1 MSMQD
6 PNRPARP
13 RPGQS
18 APASRPATPI
28 IAVVIAAVAGLIGLI
43 VLRDVKSDAG
53 NTNSDTTEI
62 TDTTEPTDDTTF
74 TDDSSV
80 PDVTL
85 PVLVRTGAIVVVS
98 NASGKKGAAGALTDE
113 LKARGY
119 DAGRRGCACGR
130 QVRDGRDGS
139 RRHARPARRERSGEA
154 VRCQRCNH
162 PDPARSGQG
171 RSVAAAACWRCGCA
185 QYRSVHNGRCR
196 DHHHRFLSVRR
207 GAVRLSAASTRSIES
222 PARRTTWSARTHP
235 VRRTRPRA

>member
-62 TDTTEPTDDTTF
+62 TDTTDPTDDTTF

-119 DAGRRGCACGR
+119 DAGKAFTANSGTLNDTT
-130 QVRDGRDGS
+130 QVLVAPGDEAALAVAKSVMAEMGLDGTPGPLDES
-139 RRHARPARRERSGEA
+139 APVKQSDVSGA
-154 VRCQRCNH
+154 TILILLGL
-162 PDPARSGQG
+162 DKAGQSLLPLAG
-171 RSVAAAACWRCGCA
+171 DAGVPNTEVSITAAAE
-185 QYRSVHNGRCR
+185 
-196 DHHHRFLSVRR
+196 
-207 GAVRLSAASTRSIES
+207 TI
-222 PARRTTWSARTHP
+222 TTGS
-235 VRRTRPRA
+235 

>member
-13 RPGQS
+13 RSGQS

-62 TDTTEPTDDTTF
+62 TDTTAPTDDTTF

-80 PDVTL
+80 PDVVL

-119 DAGRRGCACGR
+119 DAGKAFTANSGTLNDTT
-130 QVRDGRDGS
+130 QVLVAPGDEAALAVAKSLMAEMGLDGVPGPLDES
-139 RRHARPARRERSGEA
+139 APVKQSDVSGA
-154 VRCQRCNH
+154 TILILLGL
-162 PDPARSGQG
+162 DKAGQSLLPLAG
-171 RSVAAAACWRCGCA
+171 DAGVPTTEVSITAAAE
-185 QYRSVHNGRCR
+185 
-196 DHHHRFLSVRR
+196 
-207 GAVRLSAASTRSIES
+207 TI
-222 PARRTTWSARTHP
+222 TTGS
-235 VRRTRPRA
+235 

>member
-85 PVLVRTGAIVVVS
+85 PVLVRTGAVVVVS

-119 DAGRRGCACGR
+119 DAGKAFTANSGTLNDTT
-130 QVRDGRDGS
+130 QVLVAPGDEAALAVAKSVMAEMGLDGTPGPLDES
-139 RRHARPARRERSGEA
+139 APVKQSDVSGA
-154 VRCQRCNH
+154 TILILLGL
-162 PDPARSGQG
+162 DKAGQSLLPLAG
-171 RSVAAAACWRCGCA
+171 DAGVPNTEVSITAAAE
-185 QYRSVHNGRCR
+185 
-196 DHHHRFLSVRR
+196 
-207 GAVRLSAASTRSIES
+207 TI
-222 PARRTTWSARTHP
+222 TTGS
-235 VRRTRPRA
+235 

>member
-119 DAGRRGCACGR
+119 DAGKAFTANSGTLNDTT
-130 QVRDGRDGS
+130 QVLVAPGDEAALAVAKSVMAEMGLDGTPGPLDES
-139 RRHARPARRERSGEA
+139 APVKQSDVSGA
-154 VRCQRCNH
+154 TILILLGL
-162 PDPARSGQG
+162 DKAGQSLLPLAG
-171 RSVAAAACWRCGCA
+171 DAGVPNTEVSITAAAE
-185 QYRSVHNGRCR
+185 
-196 DHHHRFLSVRR
+196 
-207 GAVRLSAASTRSIES
+207 TI
-222 PARRTTWSARTHP
+222 TTGS
-235 VRRTRPRA
+235 

>member
-74 TDDSSV
+74 TDDTSV

-85 PVLVRTGAIVVVS
+85 PVLVRTGAMVVVS

-119 DAGRRGCACGR
+119 DAGKAFTANSGTLNDTT
-130 QVRDGRDGS
+130 QVLVAPGDEAALAVAKSVMAEMGLDGTPGPLDES
-139 RRHARPARRERSGEA
+139 APVKQSDVSGA
-154 VRCQRCNH
+154 TVLILLGL
-162 PDPARSGQG
+162 DKAGQSLLPLAG
-171 RSVAAAACWRCGCA
+171 DAGVPNTEVSITAAAE
-185 QYRSVHNGRCR
+185 
-196 DHHHRFLSVRR
+196 
-207 GAVRLSAASTRSIES
+207 TI
-222 PARRTTWSARTHP
+222 TTGS
-235 VRRTRPRA
+235 

>member
-119 DAGRRGCACGR
+119 DAGKAFTANSGTLNDTT
-130 QVRDGRDGS
+130 QVLVAPGDEAALAVAKSVRAEMGLDGMPGPLDES
-139 RRHARPARRERSGEA
+139 APVKQSDVSGA
-154 VRCQRCNH
+154 TILILLGL
-162 PDPARSGQG
+162 DKAGQSLLPLAG
-171 RSVAAAACWRCGCA
+171 DAGVPNTEVSITAAAE
-185 QYRSVHNGRCR
+185 
-196 DHHHRFLSVRR
+196 
-207 GAVRLSAASTRSIES
+207 TI
-222 PARRTTWSARTHP
+222 TTGS
-235 VRRTRPRA
+235 

>member
-119 DAGRRGCACGR
+119 DAGKAFTANSGTLNDTT
-130 QVRDGRDGS
+130 QVLVAPGDEAALAVAKSVMAEMGLDGTPGPLDES
-139 RRHARPARRERSGEA
+139 APVKQSDVSGA
-154 VRCQRCNH
+154 TVVILLGL
-162 PDPARSGQG
+162 DKAGQSLLPLAG
-171 RSVAAAACWRCGCA
+171 DAGVPNTEVSITAAAE
-185 QYRSVHNGRCR
+185 
-196 DHHHRFLSVRR
+196 
-207 GAVRLSAASTRSIES
+207 TI
-222 PARRTTWSARTHP
+222 TTGS
-235 VRRTRPRA
+235 

>member
-53 NTNSDTTEI
+53 NTNSDPTEI

-85 PVLVRTGAIVVVS
+85 PVLVRTGAMVVVS

-119 DAGRRGCACGR
+119 DAGKAFTANSGTLNDTT
-130 QVRDGRDGS
+130 QVLVAPGDEAALAVAKSVMAEMGLDGTPGPLDES
-139 RRHARPARRERSGEA
+139 APVKQSDVSGA
-154 VRCQRCNH
+154 TVLILLGL
-162 PDPARSGQG
+162 DKAGQSLLPLAG
-171 RSVAAAACWRCGCA
+171 DAGVPNTEVAITAAAE
-185 QYRSVHNGRCR
+185 
-196 DHHHRFLSVRR
+196 
-207 GAVRLSAASTRSIES
+207 TI
-222 PARRTTWSARTHP
+222 TTGS
-235 VRRTRPRA
+235 

>member
-85 PVLVRTGAIVVVS
+85 PVLVRTGAVVVVS

-119 DAGRRGCACGR
+119 DAGKAFTANSGTLNDTT
-130 QVRDGRDGS
+130 QVLVAPGDEAALAVAKSVMAEMGLDGTPGPLDES
-139 RRHARPARRERSGEA
+139 APVKQSDVSGA
-154 VRCQRCNH
+154 TVLILLGL
-162 PDPARSGQG
+162 DKAGQSLLPLAG
-171 RSVAAAACWRCGCA
+171 DAGVPNTEVPITAAAETI
-185 QYRSVHNGRCR
+185 
-196 DHHHRFLSVRR
+196 
-207 GAVRLSAASTRSIES
+207 STGS
-222 PARRTTWSARTHP
+222 
-235 VRRTRPRA
+235 

>member
-13 RPGQS
+13 RSGQS

-28 IAVVIAAVAGLIGLI
+28 IAVVIAAVAGIIGLI

-53 NTNSDTTEI
+53 NSNNDTTEI
-62 TDTTEPTDDTTF
+62 TDTTAPTDDTTV

-80 PDVTL
+80 PDVVL

-119 DAGRRGCACGR
+119 DAGKAFTANSGTLNDTT
-130 QVRDGRDGS
+130 QVLVAPGDEAALAVAKSLMAEMGLEGTPGPLDES
-139 RRHARPARRERSGEA
+139 APVKQSDVSGA
-154 VRCQRCNH
+154 TILILLGL
-162 PDPARSGQG
+162 DKAGQSLLPLAG
-171 RSVAAAACWRCGCA
+171 DAGVPNTEVSITAAAE
-185 QYRSVHNGRCR
+185 
-196 DHHHRFLSVRR
+196 
-207 GAVRLSAASTRSIES
+207 TI
-222 PARRTTWSARTHP
+222 TTGS
-235 VRRTRPRA
+235 

>member
-80 PDVTL
+80 PDVTR
-85 PVLVRTGAIVVVS
+85 PVRVRTGAIVVVS

-119 DAGRRGCACGR
+119 DAGKAFTANSGTLNDTT
-130 QVRDGRDGS
+130 QVLVAPGDEAALAVAKSVMAEMGLDGTPGPLDES
-139 RRHARPARRERSGEA
+139 APVKQSDVSGA
-154 VRCQRCNH
+154 TILILLGL
-162 PDPARSGQG
+162 DKAGQSLLPLAG
-171 RSVAAAACWRCGCA
+171 DAGVPNTEVSITAAAE
-185 QYRSVHNGRCR
+185 
-196 DHHHRFLSVRR
+196 
-207 GAVRLSAASTRSIES
+207 TI
-222 PARRTTWSARTHP
+222 TTGS
-235 VRRTRPRA
+235 

>member
-119 DAGRRGCACGR
+119 DAGKAFTANSGTLNDTT
-130 QVRDGRDGS
+130 QVLVAPGDEAALAVAKSVMAEMGLDGMPGPLDES
-139 RRHARPARRERSGEA
+139 APVKQSDVSGA
-154 VRCQRCNH
+154 TILILLGL
-162 PDPARSGQG
+162 DKAGQSLLPLAG
-171 RSVAAAACWRCGCA
+171 DAGVPNTEVSITAAAE
-185 QYRSVHNGRCR
+185 
-196 DHHHRFLSVRR
+196 
-207 GAVRLSAASTRSIES
+207 TI
-222 PARRTTWSARTHP
+222 TTGS
-235 VRRTRPRA
+235 

>member
-85 PVLVRTGAIVVVS
+85 PVLVRTGAMVVVS

-119 DAGRRGCACGR
+119 DAGKAFTANSGTLNDTT
-130 QVRDGRDGS
+130 QVLVAPGDEAALAVAKSVMAEMGLDGTPGPLDESAPVKQSDVTG
-139 RRHARPARRERSGEA
+139 ATVLILLGLDKA
-154 VRCQRCNH
+154 
-162 PDPARSGQG
+162 GQSLLPLAG
-171 RSVAAAACWRCGCA
+171 DAGVPNTEVPITAAAETI
-185 QYRSVHNGRCR
+185 
-196 DHHHRFLSVRR
+196 
-207 GAVRLSAASTRSIES
+207 STGS
-222 PARRTTWSARTHP
+222 
-235 VRRTRPRA
+235 

>member
-53 NTNSDTTEI
+53 NTTSDPTEI

-74 TDDSSV
+74 TDDTSV

-85 PVLVRTGAIVVVS
+85 PVLVRTGAMVVVS

-119 DAGRRGCACGR
+119 DAGKAFTANSGTLNDTT
-130 QVRDGRDGS
+130 QVLVAPGDEAALAVAKSVMAEMGLDGTPGPLDES
-139 RRHARPARRERSGEA
+139 APVKQSDVSGA
-154 VRCQRCNH
+154 TVLILLGL
-162 PDPARSGQG
+162 DKAGQSLLPLAG
-171 RSVAAAACWRCGCA
+171 DAGVPNTEVPITAAAE
-185 QYRSVHNGRCR
+185 
-196 DHHHRFLSVRR
+196 
-207 GAVRLSAASTRSIES
+207 TI
-222 PARRTTWSARTHP
+222 TTGS
-235 VRRTRPRA
+235 

>member
-85 PVLVRTGAIVVVS
+85 PVLVRTGAMVVVS

-119 DAGRRGCACGR
+119 DAGKAFTANSGTLNDTT
-130 QVRDGRDGS
+130 QVLVAPGDEAALAVAKSVMAEMGLDGTPGPLDES
-139 RRHARPARRERSGEA
+139 APVKQSDVSGA
-154 VRCQRCNH
+154 TVVILLGL
-162 PDPARSGQG
+162 DKAGQSLLPLAG
-171 RSVAAAACWRCGCA
+171 DAGVPNTEVSITAAAE
-185 QYRSVHNGRCR
+185 
-196 DHHHRFLSVRR
+196 
-207 GAVRLSAASTRSIES
+207 TI
-222 PARRTTWSARTHP
+222 TTGS
-235 VRRTRPRA
+235 